1 MSLNPDSKS
10 PGGGGGSGHPSSLGP
25 FIRAIQARDME
36 ALAKFRHALRTPL
49 NQIIG
54 YCEMLM
60 ESAEE
65 ADIQEILRDLK
76 RIHTAGG
83 QLVALINDALAPW
96 KVETGK
102 IDVEAMRRDMRTPL
116 NAIIGYAELCLDEL
130 NGSGKDELV
139 SDLKK
144 IHRAGVSL
152 FRLFDSASF
161 PEALQAGAPGDP
173 GIAALATMG
182 SADIAPLAPQGAAEI
197 IAPSSGRP
205 VARLLVVDDDEMNR
219 EMLARRLVKLGY
231 DVTEAADGRIALQ
244 KLKEGNFDLILLD
257 IVMPQLDGFQTLEF
271 MKADPRLRHLP
282 VIMIT
287 ALDDVE
293 STVRC
298 IEAGAEDFV
307 PKPFNPIILR
317 ARITASLDKKHLR
330 DQEQAYLAQLQNER
344 SKSERLLLNVLPR
357 AVADRLKAGERTIVD
372 SFLEATVVFA
382 DIVGFTRIAARNA
395 PQKTVQLLNDL
406 FSAFDRVAEMYSLEK
421 IKTIGDSYMMVGGVP
436 LAQPEHAEACA
447 SAAFEMLEAL
457 RVFNRR
463 HQLEWQIRIGMN
475 SGSVVAGIIGTKKFA
490 YDLWGDTVN
499 IAARM
504 ESQGQPGKV
513 QVSAYVKELLD
524 SKFDFEPVGR
534 LEIKNIG
541 PMETFLLGRRKG
553 SAPPVTRPAARST

>member
-1 MSLNPDSKS
+1 
-10 PGGGGGSGHPSSLGP
+10 
-25 FIRAIQARDME
+25 ME
-36 ALAKFRHALRTPL
+36 ALSKFRHALRTPL

-65 ADIQEILRDLK
+65 ANIQEILRDLK

-102 IDVEAMRRDMRTPL
+102 IDVDAMRRDMRTPL

-130 NGSGKDELV
+130 TGRGTDELV

-144 IHRAGVSL
+144 IHRAGISL

-161 PEALQAGAPGDP
+161 PETIQAGAPGDP

-182 SADIAPLAPQGAAEI
+182 NSDMSPIAALGAADIVAPT
-197 IAPSSGRP
+197 STRP
-205 VARLLVVDDDEMNR
+205 AARLLIVDDDEMNR
-219 EMLARRLVKLGY
+219 EMLSRRLVKLGY
-231 DVTEAADGRIALQ
+231 DVTEAADGRVALQ

-406 FSAFDRVAEMYSLEK
+406 FSAFDRVAELYALEK

-447 SAAFEMLEAL
+447 NAAFEMLEAL

-463 HQLEWQIRIGMN
+463 HQLDWQIRVGMN

-524 SKFDFEPVGR
+524 SKFEFEPVGR
-534 LEIKNIG
+534 LDIKNVG

-553 SAPPVTRPAARST
+553 SVPPVTRPGPKST